1 MRKFGQV
8 LFRFSLIIV
17 FMFAYFVHV
26 PTVEAKEATTIK
38 ELREHLDDLKKQKQ
52 KQANAKKETQSEIN
66 QKKNSIYKAYQEK
79 EQVKNDVEEAKNK
92 VSESEQKIEQAS
104 KDIDNILKYY
114 QLTKNNNQFVK
125 YITDASSITEMMMRA
140 RAVEKVTSYYNDKIN
155 SLRNLIVEKQNLQ
168 VELGN
173 KNNELTNKIN
183 IYSDAIDDL
192 NDQMAAIDEISEDI
206 DTQIKAQEETIKYYK
221 SVCDSETQKLSTC
234 TNDPLS
240 YGWRKPTVKGR
251 VSSAFGYRSFDS
263 AFHGGIDIAGNN
275 EGTAEYATAAGRV
288 AAITYKSN
296 CGGNIVYIHVTVNG
310 QRYTVQYAHMLEV
323 KVKLNQM
330 VTTDTVIG
338 TVGGYSTSTHYS
350 KSGYDRCAYGAHLH
364 YGVAKGWYHVDYNSW
379 SKFVANLINPPG
391 MPAKGTWWYKR

>member
-1 MRKFGQV
+1 MRKIINY
-8 LFRFSLIIV
+8 LFRVVLVVLVSFGYLV
-17 FMFAYFVHV
+17 FPMPVK
-26 PTVEAKEATTIK
+26 AKEATTIL
-38 ELREHLDDLKKQKQ
+38 ELKEHLEDLKKQKQ
-52 KQANAKKETQSEIN
+52 KQASAKKETQSEISS
-66 QKKNSIYKAYQEK
+66 KKNSIYKAYQEK
-79 EQVKNDVEEAKNK
+79 EQVRNDVEDAKNK
-92 VSESEQKIEQAS
+92 VTESEEAIKKAS
-104 KDIDNILKYY
+104 EDLDSMLRYY
-114 QLTKNNNQFVK
+114 QLSQNSNQYAE
-125 YITDASSITEMMMRA
+125 YISNSSSVTEMVMRMKS
-140 RAVEKVTSYYNDKIN
+140 VEKLTSYYDN
-155 SLRNLIVEKQNLQ
+155 VEKQNLQ

-173 KNNELTNKIN
+173 KSEELTKKIDV
-183 IYSDAIDDL
+183 YSNALEDL
-192 NDQMAAIDEISEDI
+192 NDQLQAIDEISEDI

-251 VSSAFGYRSFDS
+251 VSSSFGYRSFDS
-263 AFHGGIDIAGNN
+263 AFHGGIDIAGNA
-275 EGTAEYATAAGRV
+275 EGTPEYPTAAGRV

-310 QRYTVQYAHMLEV
+310 QRYTLQYAHMLSV
-323 KVKLNQM
+323 SVKLNQM
-330 VTTDTVIG
+330 VTTDTQLG

-379 SKFVANLINPPG
+379 SKFTANLINPPG